1 MATKVLSGKD
11 LRKLGYPEGI
21 VVKVALA
28 LLEKHFKNKSKSF
41 KIELM
46 RKVINN
52 QDDYINDNRFRLL
65 IRELRLKKGLADK
78 KPALKRKEYSVFGM
92 EGIDA
97 KTINQMENA
106 MKLPV
111 AEAGALMPDAHFGYG
126 LPIGG
131 VLATDNSVIP
141 YGIGLDIGC
150 RMSLSI
156 LDLPVKILE
165 EKRELFKSQLIKNSC
180 FGFEQFDRPKDHEV
194 LSRNEFK
201 EIPSVKRLKDLAA
214 KQIGSSGSGNH
225 FVEFGVTTLPAENQ
239 LGLPAGDYVGILT
252 HSGSRG
258 LGSNL
263 ARYYTKIATLTCK
276 LPQQIERLAWLEMN
290 SEAGQEYWLAMNLA
304 GDYAKACH
312 DQIHDRLM
320 RAVGA
325 QRLVNIEN
333 HHNFAWKQQVNG
345 KELIV
350 HRKGATPAA
359 KGEFGVIPG
368 SMTTNCYIVVGKGSE
383 SSLNSASHGA
393 GRELSR
399 SEARDYV
406 TKDDLMNEVKFSGIE
421 LIGGGVD
428 ESPFA
433 YKDIDQVIARQ
444 SDLID
449 IVGTFLPKIVRMA
462 GSKIDE

>member
-21 VVKVALA
+21 VIKVALA

-141 YGIGLDIGC
+141 YGVGLDIGC

-225 FVEFGVTTLPAENQ
+225 FVEFGVTTLPAE
-239 LGLPAGDYVGILT
+239 I
-252 HSGSRG
+252 
-258 LGSNL
+258 
-263 ARYYTKIATLTCK
+263 
-276 LPQQIERLAWLEMN
+276 
-290 SEAGQEYWLAMNLA
+290 
-304 GDYAKACH
+304 
-312 DQIHDRLM
+312 
-320 RAVGA
+320 
-325 QRLVNIEN
+325 
-333 HHNFAWKQQVNG
+333 
-345 KELIV
+345 
-350 HRKGATPAA
+350 
-359 KGEFGVIPG
+359 
-368 SMTTNCYIVVGKGSE
+368 
-383 SSLNSASHGA
+383 SL
-393 GRELSR
+393 
-399 SEARDYV
+399 
-406 TKDDLMNEVKFSGIE
+406 DL
-421 LIGGGVD
+421 
-428 ESPFA
+428 
-433 YKDIDQVIARQ
+433 
-444 SDLID
+444 
-449 IVGTFLPKIVRMA
+449 
-462 GSKIDE
+462 

>member
-21 VVKVALA
+21 VIKVALA

-52 QDDYINDNRFRLL
+52 QDDYINDDRFRLL

-78 KPALKRKEYSVFGM
+78 KSALKRKEYSVFGM

-141 YGIGLDIGC
+141 YGVGLDIGC

-156 LDLPVKILE
+156 LDLPVTILE

-194 LSRNEFK
+194 LSRKEFK

-225 FVEFGVTTLPAENQ
+225 FVEFGVTALPAENQ
-239 LGLPAGDYVGILT
+239 LGLPAGEYVGILT

-276 LPQQIERLAWLEMN
+276 LPQQIERLAWLDMD

-406 TKDDLMNEVKFSGIE
+406 TKEDLMNEVKFSGIE

-444 SDLID
+444 TDLID